1 MQVSDFQRNKR
12 SRSIKK
18 ESICIPCKGFAWKKK
33 KSAGGEVCVQSEDL
47 PKHAKYFIQKST
59 SAVIKSVVALC
70 TLILF
75 IN

>member
-12 SRSIKK
+12 SRPIKK
-18 ESICIPCKGFAWKKK
+18 VYVFPAKVLHEKK

-47 PKHAKYFIQKST
+47 PEHAKYFIQKST